1 MLDDMLEMTVA
12 LGGCCRGRVARHR
25 GRARRHD
32 DGRLGIAHGDA
43 GVDTGLV
50 VGSCTLMLLFL
61 YAMVEAQA
69 VSPAGPEV
77 AEASDGRLGI
87 GE

>member
-1 MLDDMLEMTVA
+1 M
-12 LGGCCRGRVARHR
+12 
-25 GRARRHD
+25 
-32 DGRLGIAHGDA
+32 
-43 GVDTGLV
+43 
-50 VGSCTLMLLFL
+50 LMLLFL

-69 VSPAGPEV
+69 IGPAGPEV

>member
-1 MLDDMLEMTVA
+1 VAVA
-12 LGGCCRGRVARHR
+12 LDGRCYGRVAQD
-25 GRARRHD
+25 GIGPGRRHHY
-32 DGRLGIAHGDA
+32 GVGMALVQG
-43 GVDTGLV
+43 GVDPGPV